1 MLKDIYIAEL
11 ERIQAEL
18 EEQGLDPNTAYQLA
32 SERAYPAMQDRLA
45 DMADRLKDERR
56 ENDR

>member
-1 MLKDIYIAEL
+1 MFKDLYIAEL

-18 EEQGLDPNTAYQLA
+18 EERGLDFDTAYQLA

-45 DMADRLKDERR
+45 DRADDLRNERR
-56 ENDR
+56 ENGR

>member
-1 MLKDIYIAEL
+1 MLKDFYIAEL

-18 EEQGLDPNTAYQLA
+18 EERGLDPDKAYRFA
-32 SERAYPAMQDRLA
+32 SDRAYPAMQDRLA

-56 ENDR
+56 ENGR